1 MTGVSSICSYFGIRC
16 NFDIIL
22 NHVVGPIC
30 CQILHRQPLHH
41 SARLVETRLMIELDF
56 FYIYFPWNYG
66 SFEKPYV
73 ALLNS
78 ANLASW
84 QPLLINT
91 LAARGLEE
99 QYIMRVS
106 LIFVIIVSFMLFIVL
121 LLSLM
126 YFFQRHS
133 DSRFMIL
140 KNNLPNLLGLCHFP
154 LNT

>member
-1 MTGVSSICSYFGIRC
+1 LLSNFTQATFTPFGASSRDASDDRIR
-16 NFDIIL
+16 
-22 NHVVGPIC
+22 
-30 CQILHRQPLHH
+30 
-41 SARLVETRLMIELDF
+41 F

>member
-1 MTGVSSICSYFGIRC
+1 M
-16 NFDIIL
+16 
-22 NHVVGPIC
+22 
-30 CQILHRQPLHH
+30 
-41 SARLVETRLMIELDF
+41 ELQ
-56 FYIYFPWNYG
+56 N
-66 SFEKPYV
+66 FEKPYV

-78 ANLASW
+78 ENLASW
-84 QPLLINT
+84 QPLWINT

-99 QYIMRVS
+99 HNIMQVS

-126 YFFQRHS
+126 YFFWRHS

-140 KNNLPNLLGLCHFP
+140 KNNLPDLLSLYHFP